1 MNSSVVDIIKK
12 LHDLKSETES
22 PLVDEI
28 LVQMTYLLSSEQPG
42 SKKRKTL
49 SPPPFPNPY
58 PRSPCSPGYSPS

>member
-28 LVQMTYLLSSEQPG
+28 LVEMTYLLTSEQTQ

-49 SPPPFPNPY
+49 SSPTFPEPF
-58 PRSPCSPGYSPS
+58 PRSPCSPGY